1 MATIQ
6 TAIQLQDNFT
16 EVFYRVIEAVNLG
29 FVAMEELQQ
38 SISSPVDMTSM
49 EAARD
54 SIHQA
59 AAAVQELNESL
70 QRSSRLN
77 GPNPIVTENRPVR
90 NPPSIPT
97 SPPPTWNSYEGVEVF
112 TNTGAERFQQELAS
126 INTMLHQISTQQ
138 DQITRRANEM
148 ELLSPQ
154 ASYDLQSV
162 ENRVQQLRSQIEQVE
177 ANPLRI
183 DTEEINQELERLRLQ
198 MNQIGEEQSQL
209 QLAMQGTDI
218 SAINQAYLQ
227 LSQTLD
233 GVERSVRDRFT
244 VNPVEVPIVWKTENL
259 EVFSG
264 TGMERFQQEVQS
276 TNGLLQQLSNI
287 QNTIAKQTYN
297 MNVLPPEAFQ
307 DLNRMAVRFDQI
319 KNQIQKIEN
328 NSLNFGTDAA
338 NAGLEHTRGLLIQIE
353 AEQQNLSHA
362 MEIGNVS
369 AINAAYLQ
377 LSQTIG
383 STERYIRDNVNAE
396 GQFQFAIQ
404 ETGRLAQRTS
414 GEFHGWQKA
423 IILANQALN
432 LIKNTLGQIG
442 LFNLS
447 GAFERLDTMNRFQKT
462 VTIMTGDANMASAAL
477 ELLKDITKGT
487 AYGLDVAAKSTQNF
501 LTRGMSLGAATDQV
515 RVWADA
521 VSFYG
526 NGTNEQLENV
536 IDAIG
541 KIYSKGTV
549 EQTQLDRLFDAG
561 IGAAE
566 LYAEA
571 VGRSVS
577 EVKDDLTNRRISS
590 ADFIQTV
597 TEALDAG
604 VSAGAAKD
612 AGSTWS
618 ATFANVGAAIN
629 RGWVDILTNLD
640 AALASRGLPSA
651 MQMISTFGQR
661 VEDVLQT
668 IGGAMGTVVDIVVSI
683 YEILSEVGGFFTE
696 NWSVISPLIYG
707 VAAALVVGYL
717 AIVKTAEFLGVA
729 AKIAMCI
736 ASYAHAAATRTEASA
751 IAAETAAQHGLN
763 TAFLSCPLTWIILL
777 IIALISV
784 IFVVCNAIAKMTG
797 VTETGFGLICGVVSM
812 AAAFILNIVI
822 GLINAIIQAVWTIFV
837 EPFIGIIEWILNVAG
852 GGFDSFGAAVAN
864 LIGQIIGW
872 FLSLGKVV
880 TQIIDA
886 IFGTDWTAGLS
897 SLQNEVIRWGKNEE
911 AITIG
916 REVQAISRIDYGDAF
931 DIGSTWGNKIVE
943 KFSGFN
949 LFPTK
954 DLLNPEDFPNPDD
967 YTNLLNDTNSLLSGI
982 GDTTKGISDSLDITE
997 EDLKYMRDLA
1007 ERETINRVTMTD
1019 IKIEMGG
1026 VTNHVNSEID
1036 LDGMVNHLTEALETQ
1051 IAISAEGIH

>member
-29 FVAMEELQQ
+29 FETMEELQQ
-38 SISSPVDMTSM
+38 SISSPIDMTSM
-49 EAARD
+49 EVARN
-54 SIHQA
+54 SIHRA

-70 QRSSRLN
+70 QHTNQLEVSS
-77 GPNPIVTENRPVR
+77 PVI
-90 NPPSIPT
+90 S
-97 SPPPTWNSYEGVEVF
+97 SVSEKSYAGEESF
-112 TNTGAERFQQELAS
+112 TNTGVEQFQQELTS
-126 INTMLHQISTQQ
+126 VHTILHQISMQQ

-154 ASYDLQSV
+154 ASYEIQSV
-162 ENRVQQLRSQIEQVE
+162 ENQVHQLRSQIEQVE
-177 ANPLRI
+177 ANSLTI
-183 DTEEINQELERLRLQ
+183 GTEESNQALERLQLQ
-198 MNQIGEEQSQL
+198 MNRIHEEQKQL
-209 QLAMQGTDI
+209 QLTMQGTDV

-233 GVERSVRDRFT
+233 EVERSVQESFSQPVDLPIS
-244 VNPVEVPIVWKTENL
+244 PVEVPITWKTENL
-259 EVFSG
+259 EVFTG
-264 TGMERFQQEVQS
+264 TGVERFQQEANHAKVMMEQLYSTQTAIARQAGNMTLLPVQA
-276 TNGLLQQLSNI
+276 QQDFS
-287 QNTIAKQTYN
+287 Q
-297 MNVLPPEAFQ
+297 
-307 DLNRMAVRFDQI
+307 MAVR
-319 KNQIQKIEN
+319 IEDLQNKVQAMTN

-396 GQFQFAIQ
+396 GQFQSAIR
-404 ETGRLAQRTS
+404 ETGQLAQRTS

-477 ELLKDITKGT
+477 ERLKDITKGT

-577 EVKDDLTNRRISS
+577 EVKDDLTNRRIGA

-597 TEALDAG
+597 TEVLDAG

-612 AGSTWS
+612 AGNTWS
-618 ATFANVGAAIN
+618 ATFANVSAAIN

-707 VAAALVVGYL
+707 VAAALAVYVGYL

-812 AAAFILNIVI
+812 AATFILNIVI

-931 DIGSTWGNKIVE
+931 DIGSTWGDKIVE
-943 KFSGFN
+943 KFSGFD
-949 LFPTK
+949 LFSTE
-954 DLLNPEDFPNPDD
+954 DLENQDD

-1007 ERETINRVTMTD
+1007 ERETINHVTMTD

>member
-49 EAARD
+49 EVARN
-54 SIHQA
+54 SIHRA

-70 QRSSRLN
+70 QHTNQLEVSS
-77 GPNPIVTENRPVR
+77 PVI
-90 NPPSIPT
+90 S
-97 SPPPTWNSYEGVEVF
+97 SVSEKSYGGEESF
-112 TNTGAERFQQELAS
+112 TNTGVEQFQQELTS
-126 INTMLHQISTQQ
+126 VHTILHQISMQQ

-154 ASYDLQSV
+154 ASYEIQSV
-162 ENRVQQLRSQIEQVE
+162 ENQVHQLRSQIEQVE
-177 ANPLRI
+177 ANSLTI
-183 DTEEINQELERLRLQ
+183 GTEESNQALERLQLQ
-198 MNQIGEEQSQL
+198 MNRIHEEQKQL
-209 QLAMQGTDI
+209 QLTMQGTDV

-233 GVERSVRDRFT
+233 EVERSVQESFSQPVDLPIS
-244 VNPVEVPIVWKTENL
+244 PVEVPITWKTENL
-259 EVFSG
+259 EVFTG
-264 TGMERFQQEVQS
+264 TGVERFQQEVQS
-276 TNGLLQQLSNI
+276 INGMLQQLSSI
-287 QNTIAKQTYN
+287 QNTIARQAYN
-297 MNVLPPEAFQ
+297 TNILPSEAFQ
-307 DLNRMAVRFDQI
+307 DLNRMAVRIDQI
-319 KNQIQKIEN
+319 KNQIQQIEN
-328 NSLNFGTDAA
+328 NSFNIGTTTANSELEQLRGQLNQAISAQQSLNGAIEQMDISAA
-338 NAGLEHTRGLLIQIE
+338 N
-353 AEQQNLSHA
+353 S
-362 MEIGNVS
+362 S
-369 AINAAYLQ
+369 YLQ

-396 GQFQFAIQ
+396 GQFQSAIR
-404 ETGRLAQRTS
+404 ETGQLAQRTS

-477 ELLKDITKGT
+477 ERLKDITKGT

-541 KIYSKGTV
+541 KIYSKGTI

-577 EVKDDLTNRRISS
+577 EVKDDLTNRRIGA

-597 TEALDAG
+597 TEVLDAG

-612 AGSTWS
+612 AGNTWS
-618 ATFANVGAAIN
+618 ATFANVSAAIN

-668 IGGAMGTVVDIVVSI
+668 IGGAMGTVVDIVVNI

-707 VAAALVVGYL
+707 VAAALAVYVGYL

-931 DIGSTWGNKIVE
+931 DIGSTWGDKIVE
-943 KFSGFN
+943 KFSGFD
-949 LFPTK
+949 LFSTE
-954 DLLNPEDFPNPDD
+954 DLENQDD

-1007 ERETINRVTMTD
+1007 EREIINRVTMTD
-1019 IKIEMGG
+1019 IKLDMGG

-1036 LDGMVNHLTEALETQ
+1036 LDGMVNHLVDELGTQ
-1051 IAISAEGIH
+1051 LAISAEGIH

>member
-49 EAARD
+49 EVARN
-54 SIHQA
+54 SIHRA

-70 QRSSRLN
+70 QHTNQLEVSS
-77 GPNPIVTENRPVR
+77 PVI
-90 NPPSIPT
+90 S
-97 SPPPTWNSYEGVEVF
+97 SVSEKSYGGEERF
-112 TNTGAERFQQELAS
+112 TNTGVEQFQQELTS
-126 INTMLHQISTQQ
+126 VHTILHQISMQQ

-154 ASYDLQSV
+154 ASYEIQSV
-162 ENRVQQLRSQIEQVE
+162 ENQVHQLRSQIEQVE
-177 ANPLRI
+177 ANSLTI
-183 DTEEINQELERLRLQ
+183 GTEESNQALERLQLQ
-198 MNQIGEEQSQL
+198 MNRIHEEQKQL
-209 QLAMQGTDI
+209 QLTMQGTDV

-233 GVERSVRDRFT
+233 EVERSVQESFSQPVDLPIS
-244 VNPVEVPIVWKTENL
+244 PVEVPITWKTENL
-259 EVFSG
+259 EVFTG
-264 TGMERFQQEVQS
+264 TGVERFQQEANHAKVIMEQLYSTQTAIARQAGNMTLLPVQA
-276 TNGLLQQLSNI
+276 QQDFS
-287 QNTIAKQTYN
+287 Q
-297 MNVLPPEAFQ
+297 
-307 DLNRMAVRFDQI
+307 MAVR
-319 KNQIQKIEN
+319 IEDLQNKVQAMTN

-353 AEQQNLSHA
+353 VEQQNLSHA

-396 GQFQFAIQ
+396 GQFQSAIR
-404 ETGRLAQRTS
+404 ETGQLAQRTS

-477 ELLKDITKGT
+477 ERLKDITKGT

-577 EVKDDLTNRRISS
+577 EVKDDLTNRRIGA

-597 TEALDAG
+597 TEVLDAG

-612 AGSTWS
+612 AGNTWS
-618 ATFANVGAAIN
+618 ATFANVSAAIN

-668 IGGAMGTVVDIVVSI
+668 IGGAMGTVVDIVVNI
-683 YEILSEVGGFFTE
+683 YEILSEVGGFFIE
-696 NWSVISPLIYG
+696 NWSIIAPIILA
-707 VAAALVVGYL
+707 VAAAIGVYNGAMTIAT
-717 AIVKTAEFLGVA
+717 AIVKAKTLIDNIHNA
-729 AKIAMCI
+729 ALAMQGG
-736 ASYAHAAATRTEASA
+736 ATFMATVR
-751 IAAETAAQHGLN
+751 QKGLN
-763 TAFLSCPLTWIILL
+763 AALLACPITKIVVG
-777 IIALISV
+777 IIALIAV
-784 IFVVCNAIAKMTG
+784 IFIVCNAIAKMTG
-797 VTETGFGLICGVVSM
+797 IANSGFSVITGGINVVIQ
-812 AAAFILNIVI
+812 FFWNLFLTVLNIVLGI
-822 GLINAIIQAVWTIFV
+822 INAIGALADNMMTAFFNAICSVQSWFYDLLSTVLTVVGKICEALNRLPFV
-837 EPFIGIIEWILNVAG
+837 EFDYSGVTSAAEKYAAKAAEALEKKKEYENV
-852 GGFDSFGAAVAN
+852 
-864 LIGQIIGW
+864 W
-872 FLSLGKVV
+872 
-880 TQIIDA
+880 
-886 IFGTDWTAGLS
+886 
-897 SLQNEVIRWGKNEE
+897 
-911 AITIG
+911 
-916 REVQAISRIDYGDAF
+916 DAF
-931 DIGSTWGNKIVE
+931 QEGFHTFDTFQDGWITDAFQKGADWGDKIVE
-943 KFSGFN
+943 KISGFD
-949 LFPTK
+949 LFST
-954 DLLNPEDFPNPDD
+954 EDFLNPDD
-967 YTNLLNDTNSLLSGI
+967 YTNLLNDTNSLLSEI

-1019 IKIEMGG
+1019 IKIDMGG

-1036 LDGMVNHLTEALETQ
+1036 LDGMINHLTEALETQ

>member
-49 EAARD
+49 E
-54 SIHQA
+54 
-59 AAAVQELNESL
+59 
-70 QRSSRLN
+70 
-77 GPNPIVTENRPVR
+77 
-90 NPPSIPT
+90 
-97 SPPPTWNSYEGVEVF
+97 
-112 TNTGAERFQQELAS
+112 
-126 INTMLHQISTQQ
+126 
-138 DQITRRANEM
+138 
-148 ELLSPQ
+148 
-154 ASYDLQSV
+154 
-162 ENRVQQLRSQIEQVE
+162 
-177 ANPLRI
+177 
-183 DTEEINQELERLRLQ
+183 
-198 MNQIGEEQSQL
+198 
-209 QLAMQGTDI
+209 
-218 SAINQAYLQ
+218 
-227 LSQTLD
+227 
-233 GVERSVRDRFT
+233 
-244 VNPVEVPIVWKTENL
+244 
-259 EVFSG
+259 
-264 TGMERFQQEVQS
+264 
-276 TNGLLQQLSNI
+276 
-287 QNTIAKQTYN
+287 
-297 MNVLPPEAFQ
+297 
-307 DLNRMAVRFDQI
+307 VRFDQI

-396 GQFQFAIQ
+396 GQFQSAIR
-404 ETGRLAQRTS
+404 ETGQLAQRTS

-477 ELLKDITKGT
+477 ERLKDITKGT

-577 EVKDDLTNRRISS
+577 EVKDDLTNRRIGA

-597 TEALDAG
+597 TEVLDAG

-612 AGSTWS
+612 AGNTWS
-618 ATFANVGAAIN
+618 ATFANVSAAIN

-696 NWSVISPLIYG
+696 NWSIIAPIILA
-707 VAAALVVGYL
+707 VAAAIGVYNGAMTIAT
-717 AIVKTAEFLGVA
+717 AIVKAKTLIDNIHNA
-729 AKIAMCI
+729 ALAMQGG
-736 ASYAHAAATRTEASA
+736 ATFMATVR
-751 IAAETAAQHGLN
+751 QKGLN
-763 TAFLSCPLTWIILL
+763 AALLACPITKIVVG
-777 IIALISV
+777 IIALIAV
-784 IFVVCNAIAKMTG
+784 IFIVCNAIAKMTG
-797 VTETGFGLICGVVSM
+797 IANSGFSVITGGINVVIQ
-812 AAAFILNIVI
+812 FFWNLFLTVLNIVLGI
-822 GLINAIIQAVWTIFV
+822 INAIGALADNMMTAFFNAICSVQSWFYDLLSTVLTVVGKICEALNRLPFV
-837 EPFIGIIEWILNVAG
+837 EFDYSGVTSAAEKYAAKAAEALEKKKEYENV
-852 GGFDSFGAAVAN
+852 
-864 LIGQIIGW
+864 W
-872 FLSLGKVV
+872 
-880 TQIIDA
+880 
-886 IFGTDWTAGLS
+886 
-897 SLQNEVIRWGKNEE
+897 
-911 AITIG
+911 
-916 REVQAISRIDYGDAF
+916 DAF
-931 DIGSTWGNKIVE
+931 QEGFHTFDTFQDGWITDAFQKGADWGDKIVE
-943 KFSGFN
+943 KISGFD
-949 LFPTK
+949 LFST
-954 DLLNPEDFPNPDD
+954 EDFLNPDD
-967 YTNLLNDTNSLLSGI
+967 YTNLLNDTNSLLSEI

-1019 IKIEMGG
+1019 IKIDMGG

-1036 LDGMVNHLTEALETQ
+1036 LDGMINHLTEALETQ

>member
-49 EAARD
+49 EAARN
-54 SIHQA
+54 SIYRA

-70 QRSSRLN
+70 QHTNQLEVSS
-77 GPNPIVTENRPVR
+77 PVI
-90 NPPSIPT
+90 S
-97 SPPPTWNSYEGVEVF
+97 SVSEKSYGGEESF
-112 TNTGAERFQQELAS
+112 TNTGVEQFQQELTS
-126 INTMLHQISTQQ
+126 VHTILHQISMQQ

-154 ASYDLQSV
+154 ASYEIQSV
-162 ENRVQQLRSQIEQVE
+162 ENQVHQLQSQIKQVE
-177 ANPLRI
+177 ANSLTI
-183 DTEEINQELERLRLQ
+183 GTEESNQALERLQLQ
-198 MNQIGEEQSQL
+198 MNRIHEEQKQL
-209 QLAMQGTDI
+209 QLTMQGTDV

-233 GVERSVRDRFT
+233 EVERSVQESFSQPVDLPIS
-244 VNPVEVPIVWKTENL
+244 PVEVPITWKTENL
-259 EVFSG
+259 EVFTG
-264 TGMERFQQEVQS
+264 TGVERFQQEANHAKVIMEQLYSTQTAIARQAGNMTLLPVQA
-276 TNGLLQQLSNI
+276 QQDFS
-287 QNTIAKQTYN
+287 Q
-297 MNVLPPEAFQ
+297 
-307 DLNRMAVRFDQI
+307 MAVR
-319 KNQIQKIEN
+319 IEDLQNKVQAMTN

-353 AEQQNLSHA
+353 VEQQNLSHA

-396 GQFQFAIQ
+396 GQFQSAIR
-404 ETGRLAQRTS
+404 ETGQLAQRTS

-477 ELLKDITKGT
+477 ERLKDITKGT

-577 EVKDDLTNRRISS
+577 EVKDDLTNRRIGA

-597 TEALDAG
+597 TEVLDAG

-612 AGSTWS
+612 AGNTWS
-618 ATFANVGAAIN
+618 ATFANVSAAIN

-668 IGGAMGTVVDIVVSI
+668 IGGAMGTVVDIVVNI
-683 YEILSEVGGFFTE
+683 YEILSEVGGFFIE
-696 NWSVISPLIYG
+696 NWSIIAPIILA
-707 VAAALVVGYL
+707 VAAAIGVYNGAMTIAT
-717 AIVKTAEFLGVA
+717 AIVKAKTLIDNIHNA
-729 AKIAMCI
+729 ALAMQGG
-736 ASYAHAAATRTEASA
+736 ATFMATVR
-751 IAAETAAQHGLN
+751 QKGLN
-763 TAFLSCPLTWIILL
+763 AALLACPITKIVVG
-777 IIALISV
+777 IIALIAV
-784 IFVVCNAIAKMTG
+784 IFIVCNAIAKMTG
-797 VTETGFGLICGVVSM
+797 IANSGFSVITGGINVVIQ
-812 AAAFILNIVI
+812 FFWNLFLTVLNIVLGI
-822 GLINAIIQAVWTIFV
+822 INAIGALADNMMTAFFNAICSVQSWFYDLLSTVLTVVGKICEALNRLPFV
-837 EPFIGIIEWILNVAG
+837 EFDYSGVTSAAEKYAAKAAEALEKKKEYENV
-852 GGFDSFGAAVAN
+852 
-864 LIGQIIGW
+864 W
-872 FLSLGKVV
+872 
-880 TQIIDA
+880 
-886 IFGTDWTAGLS
+886 
-897 SLQNEVIRWGKNEE
+897 
-911 AITIG
+911 
-916 REVQAISRIDYGDAF
+916 DAF
-931 DIGSTWGNKIVE
+931 QEGFHTFDTFQDGWITDAFQKGADWGDKIVE
-943 KFSGFN
+943 KISGFD
-949 LFPTK
+949 LFST
-954 DLLNPEDFPNPDD
+954 EDFLNPDD
-967 YTNLLNDTNSLLSGI
+967 YTNLLNDTNSLLSEI

-1019 IKIEMGG
+1019 IKIDMGG

-1036 LDGMVNHLTEALETQ
+1036 LDGMINHLTEALETQ